1 VLAVINY
8 MDFRHVILIPTLR
21 YLAPEIPFSRSAE
34 ALVGG
39 TAATESGFTRLR
51 AASGGEGRG
60 LYCCT
65 PEMHRR
71 VHEILADSA
80 ALRDKISALL
90 SSHAEPFD
98 QLAGNWPYA
107 TAICRVH
114 YRQVEEDLPEDPLD
128 YQAMASYWHRHYR
141 DGPEADFVTRF
152 MKTVMADPRSMQ
164 VA

>member
-1 VLAVINY
+1 

-21 YLAPEIPFSRSAE
+21 YLSPEIPFSRSAE

-39 TAATESGFTRLR
+39 TAATESRFTRLR
-51 AASGGEGRG
+51 APSSGKGRG
-60 LYCCT
+60 IYCCT
-65 PEMHRR
+65 PETHQDI
-71 VHEILADSA
+71 HENFLADHP
-80 ALRDKISALL
+80 ALREKVRRLL
-90 SSHAEPFD
+90 SPHAAPFD

-114 YRQVEEDLPEDPLD
+114 YWRVEESLPSDPLD

-141 DGPEADFVTRF
+141 NGSENDFITAF

-164 VA
+164 TA